1 MSNAEKQTKERRK
14 MSLAEKYLKD
24 ERQQETAEER
34 LESDSHRTEGQE
46 TMSSSHGC
54 EEDSISS
61 ECAAMNNSNCNTN
74 SESNT
79 KKCPHCGET
88 ILAVAK
94 KCRYCGESL
103 EGPGFFSFKIRGC
116 FLVALLMFIGFIMFV
131 VFPKATIDSTISV
144 ARTVLATKPP
154 IQIGERPSVTS
165 LWSKNPPIVILLSN
179 MDGTKGLRGRIWKKN
194 ETNYSGGES
203 FLLAPGEMHKEF
215 GSLQLAQPFHE
226 GDTGV
231 VQIEG
236 YNNGLYFVA
245 GKKGGYFF
253 EFLPVELN
261 E

>member
-1 MSNAEKQTKERRK
+1 MS
-14 MSLAEKYLKD
+14 S
-24 ERQQETAEER
+24 
-34 LESDSHRTEGQE
+34 ESDV
-46 TMSSSHGC
+46 
-54 EEDSISS
+54 
-61 ECAAMNNSNCNTN
+61 MNNSNG
-74 SESNT
+74 NT

-116 FLVALLMFIGFIMFV
+116 FLVALLIFIGFIMFG
-131 VFPKATIDSTISV
+131 VFPKDTIAG
-144 ARTVLATKPP
+144 ARAVLATKPP
-154 IQIGERPSVTS
+154 IQIGERPSVSS

-194 ETNYSGGES
+194 GTNYSGGQS

-236 YNNGLYFVA
+236 YNNGLYFQA
-245 GKKGGYFF
+245 GKNGECYF
-253 EFLPVELN
+253 EFLPSELN

>member
-1 MSNAEKQTKERRK
+1 MSF
-14 MSLAEKYLKD
+14 AEKYLKG

-34 LESDSHRTEGQE
+34 LESDSHSTEGSE
-46 TMSSSHGC
+46 TMSSRHEF
-54 EEDSISS
+54 EEDSASS
-61 ECAAMNNSNCNTN
+61 ESVAMNNSDRNTN
-74 SESNT
+74 SERNT

-116 FLVALLMFIGFIMFV
+116 FLVALLIFIGFIMFG
-131 VFPKATIDSTISV
+131 VFPEDTIDNTIAV

-194 ETNYSGGES
+194 GTDYSGGES

-226 GDTGV
+226 GDMGV
-231 VQIEG
+231 VQIDG
-236 YNNGLYFVA
+236 YNNGLYFQV
-245 GKKGGYFF
+245 GKDGGCYF
-253 EFLPVELN
+253 EFLPSGLN

>member
-1 MSNAEKQTKERRK
+1 MSF
-14 MSLAEKYLKD
+14 AEKYLNG

-46 TMSSSHGC
+46 TMSSSHGF
-54 EEDSISS
+54 EENSISS
-61 ECAAMNNSNCNTN
+61 DSEAMNNSDCSTN
-74 SESNT
+74 SERNT

-116 FLVALLMFIGFIMFV
+116 FLAALVLCIGCILFG
-131 VFPKATIDSTISV
+131 VFPKDTIGNSIAIV
-144 ARTVLATKPP
+144 RTLVATKPP
-154 IQIGERPSVTS
+154 MQIGERPSVSS

-194 ETNYSGGES
+194 GTSYSGGES

-226 GDTGV
+226 GDKGV

-236 YNNGLYFVA
+236 YNNGLYFQA
-245 GKKGGYFF
+245 GKNGEYYF
-253 EFLPVELN
+253 EFLPSELN